1 MRNEVALNV
10 HFYAVWLSNHFKKNK
25 AIFRKGGK
33 SKLSY
38 WLQTEITDPKYT

>member
-25 AIFRKGGK
+25 AILERVGK
-33 SKLSY
+33 ANCHIGYK
-38 WLQTEITDPKYT
+38 QK